1 MSLILSIETATSV
14 CSVALH
20 NEGALLA
27 EQTLYIEQSHS
38 GLLAPSIKS
47 LLSYCSLV
55 MNDIEAVAVSKGPGS
70 YTGLRIGVST
80 AKGIC
85 DAIDKPLIAI
95 NTLEAMAF
103 GVSKYVNT
111 ENSLLCPMI
120 DARRMEVYYL
130 LTDINQNIVKPTE
143 PLIVDSSSFSAYLK
157 SNNIV
162 FFGNGSDKCKTVI
175 KHPNASFIN
184 NIRPSAAA
192 VGFLAYKSFEK
203 KEFEDVAYFDPF
215 YLKDFRVTK
224 PKAK

>member
-1 MSLILSIETATSV
+1 MSVILSIETATTV
-14 CSVALH
+14 CSIALH
-20 NEGALLA
+20 REGKLLA

-47 LLSYCSLV
+47 LMNYCSLK
-55 MNDIEAVAVSKGPGS
+55 MDELDAVAISKGPGS

-95 NTLEAMAF
+95 NTLEAMAY
-103 GVSKYVNT
+103 GVSKYVNS

-130 LTDINQNIVKPTE
+130 IADVNQNIIKPTA
-143 PLIVDSSSFSAYLK
+143 PLIVDSKSFSDELK
-157 SNNIV
+157 ETNIF
-162 FFGNGSDKCKTVI
+162 FFGNGSSKCKPVI
-175 KHPNASFIN
+175 QHPNANFIN
-184 NIRPSAAA
+184 NIQPSAATI
-192 VGFLAYKSFEK
+192 GFLATESFK
-203 KEFEDVAYFDPF
+203 KKGFEDVAYFDPF

-224 PKAK
+224 PKSK